1 MNNTPY
7 QEAQSALNKGNLD
20 RCLELC
26 YANISSVKVD
36 LWLCVIISLCLDAL
50 SIWLSIT
57 FANTNDPS
65 VAFAFVGAVAVA
77 FAVAGIFAIA
87 GAVAVAVAFAVAGT
101 FAFAVALAGTFAFA
115 VALAGTF
122 AGTFAVAGT
131 GAVAVAGVV
140 TGVVA
145 VAVEE
150 ILKKALCKRALR
162 QWRKQR

>member
-1 MNNTPY
+1 MDK
-7 QEAQSALNKGNLD
+7 QKQNKENLD

-87 GAVAVAVAFAVAGT
+87 GAVAVAVA
-101 FAFAVALAGTFAFA
+101 
-115 VALAGTF
+115 
-122 AGTFAVAGT
+122 
-131 GAVAVAGVV
+131 GVV

-162 QWRKQR
+162 QWRIKQ